1 MCRNILL
8 MATNLGIDIHL
19 LEEAVKVGKHK
30 TKKSAVNEAL
40 REYVNR
46 HKQLEIVDLFGQ
58 IAYDPKY
65 DYKKL
70 RKRK

>member
-1 MCRNILL
+1 
-8 MATNLGIDIHL
+8 MATNLGIDTHL

-46 HKQLEIVDLFGQ
+46 HKQLEIIDLFGK
-58 IAYDPKY
+58 INYDPKY
-65 DYKKL
+65 DHKKL
-70 RKRK
+70 RHRK